1 MSYFEFPHTRTY
13 DSDLGW
19 LIEEYKVLETHV
31 NELLSWMATHK
42 TEYEEA
48 LARLVVVENEI
59 STFETTITAAFNTLK
74 SQIEAD
80 FEEQKELLRL
90 ELEET
95 KAEVDAEIALMIEQV
110 NAAIAGFEN
119 RFGDLET
126 SIENEITQ
134 LKAEVRNEVD
144 NFYNTMLANNEYVF
158 NRVETRL
165 EEFIN
170 SLPEILTVNV
180 YNPYRGEVTDIQT
193 AIYDLYEVASIWA
206 LTAQQYDSL
215 GLTASDYDS
224 LDLTAR
230 QYDTLG
236 YKLLYKDPNYYMISP
251 FTGELTHITDIIS
264 KLAMF
269 HMEGLTATEYDSK
282 ELTAEYYDETLSLT
296 AFNYDWFAATLIA

>member
-19 LIEEYKVLETHV
+19 LIEEYKQLEEDV
-31 NELLSWMATHK
+31 NDLLSWMATHQ
-42 TEYEEA
+42 TEYQQA

-59 STFETTITAAFNTLK
+59 STFEASVTTAFNNLK
-74 SQIEAD
+74 AQIEAD
-80 FEEQKELLRL
+80 FEEQKELLQQ

-95 KAEVDAEIALMIEQV
+95 KQEVNEQITLMIEEV
-110 NAAIAGFEN
+110 NSAIASFET
-119 RFGDLET
+119 RFLAIQAEL
-126 SIENEITQ
+126 ENEITQ
-134 LKAEVRNEVD
+134 LKAEVRNEVN
-144 NFYNTMLANNEYVF
+144 NFYNVIEANNQYVF
-158 NRVETRL
+158 NWVENRI
-165 EEFIN
+165 EELIN
-170 SLPEILTVNV
+170 SLPEILSVYV
-180 YNPYRGEVTDIQT
+180 YNPYRGQVTDIQT
-193 AIYDLYEVASIWA
+193 AINDLYEVASIWA

-224 LDLTAR
+224 YNLTAR